1 MMRILFGTIGAALLA
16 LVMVATG
23 AGQADDKP
31 AERAAPPPPSEQW
44 RNDPAC
50 QMVFFAVLE
59 GLYVDG
65 VPDEAVDLIVPPKT
79 NLDTNVKHD
88 FVFRCP
94 LCHAAYEAFVL
105 YQRRQAFN
113 GANEKKST
121 FGKNFDARV
130 IEQLKSDKPQVRVY
144 AMGRLIRPWI
154 DRKLN
159 EMNLDETQKA
169 AMVKKLLDYAAEG
182 DRMFREY
189 KQDPKSVYIEW
200 QFYGGCQ
207 ACEAAKT
214 VAASMKSAPAQAPAQ
229 EATKQ
234 K

>member
-1 MMRILFGTIGAALLA
+1 M
-16 LVMVATG
+16 
-23 AGQADDKP
+23 
-31 AERAAPPPPSEQW
+31 PS
-44 RNDPAC
+44 
-50 QMVFFAVLE
+50 
-59 GLYVDG
+59 
-65 VPDEAVDLIVPPKT
+65 KT
-79 NLDTNVKHD
+79 NLNTKVKHD
-88 FVFRCP
+88 FVFRRP

-121 FGKNFDARV
+121 FGRNFDAKA

-144 AMGRLIRPWI
+144 AMGRLIRSWI

-159 EMNLDETQKA
+159 AMYLDETQKA
-169 AMVKKLLDYAAEG
+169 EMLKKLIGYAAEG

-189 KQDPKSVYIEW
+189 KQDPKSIYIEW

-207 ACEAAKT
+207 ACEAAKS
-214 VAASMKSAPAQAPAQ
+214 VAASMKSVPAQPPAH
-229 EATKQ
+229 EPAKP

>member
-1 MMRILFGTIGAALLA
+1 MKQYLLGVVAA
-16 LVMVATG
+16 VMVAAVMFIGG
-23 AGQADDKP
+23 AGDGEKKP
-31 AERAAPPPPSEQW
+31 AAPAAPPPPSDEW

-79 NLDTNVKHD
+79 DLDTNLKRC

-113 GANEKKST
+113 GTGEKKST
-121 FGKNFDARV
+121 FGKNFDRKI
-130 IEQLKSDKPQVRVY
+130 IEELKSDQPHIRVF

-159 EMNLDETQKA
+159 TMNLDETQKA
-169 AMVKKLLDYAAEG
+169 ALLKKLLAYAGEG
-182 DRMFREY
+182 DRLFREY
-189 KQDPKSVYIEW
+189 KHDPKSIYIEW

-207 ACEAAKT
+207 ACEAAKS
-214 VAASMKSAPAQAPAQ
+214 VAESMRSQPAKEPA
-229 EATKQ
+229 KQ
-234 K
+234 PAEVK